1 MVRVVFAEDQSMTRA
16 AYRLLL
22 LDLGV
27 DVLGL
32 AEDGNQAVS
41 EIEKKKPDVAVLDV
55 QMPRATGIDA
65 VRTLRARKNPTP
77 VILLTTFDDAK
88 LYADALRAGM
98 DGWILK
104 GEDPD
109 DLKDAIAMV
118 ADGKTRLVPP
128 SDDDEVMTLPPLAED
143 LTPRE
148 TDVIRLAAR
157 GMSNKSIGDALGTTE
172 GTVRNQMSSIIQKL
186 HATSRWDAVRIAALR
201 RIL

>member
-32 AEDGNQAVS
+32 SEDGNQAVS